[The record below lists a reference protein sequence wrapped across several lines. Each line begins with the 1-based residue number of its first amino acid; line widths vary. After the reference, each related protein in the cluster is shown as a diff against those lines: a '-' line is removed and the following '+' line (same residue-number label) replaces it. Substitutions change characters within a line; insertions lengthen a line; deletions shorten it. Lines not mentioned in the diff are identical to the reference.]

1 MSTSMRFSRTAS
13 AIALALGLASASAV
27 AQDTSAAMRGSILA
41 PTGEGA
47 ANTRVVIEHLPSG
60 SRLEVTTDDD
70 GNFIASGLR
79 VGGPYEIILDSD
91 VYRDA
96 TYSEV
101 FLKLGETFRLNA
113 QLEATNVERI
123 SVTGS
128 VINPAS
134 LNSGSTSSFGEGNI
148 RNMPTFNRDLKDII
162 RQNPLAVNL
171 ADNDSSLTVAGS
183 NPKYN
188 SITVD
193 GIGQN
198 DDFGLNGN
206 GYPTQRSPISIA
218 AVEQLSIDVVPF
230 SAKDGGFSGA
240 KINAVTKSGTNE
252 LEGELFYEYTSD
264 SLTGN
269 PGPSRYEPNSASP
282 DLDFSEKTWG
292 FAVGG
297 PILKDRLFFFMN
309 YEKYEEPKSIERG
322 PIGATANQQASVTA
336 EEVDQITGIA
346 RDVYGVDVGTWN
358 TNPVQQDEKM
368 LIKLDWN
375 INNNHRAAFTYQSAE
390 SNATNNN
397 NGSSS
402 TLPLSSRWYD
412 KNEEL
417 SAAALQVYSNWSSNF
432 SSDIKLSR
440 KTVTT
445 AQAPLLGLNFGQVN
459 IRTASGTV
467 QIGPDQFRHA
477 NALENTTLEFQV
489 NAEYLTG
496 DHAIGFGY
504 EYEEVEIFNLFVPQS
519 LGVWDFDSIADFENQ
534 EAGSFSYRN
543 AFTNNAND
551 GAASLTP
558 GTHALYI
565 EDTWTPTWD
574 LEVSVGLR
582 YERQTV
588 DGSPRYNENFL
599 QRYGFDNTENLDGSD
614 IFMPRAGFKYQI
626 NDNYRVRG
634 GFGRYAGGRPN
645 VWISNAYSVD
655 GVTVVDAPRSVTS
668 QYTSGVDIAAVPDA
682 VKESLVAGDGNTTPI
697 DPNFELP
704 NEWRYSIGLDYEGSL
719 GFLGDDWY
727 ASAEYI
733 RTRKQNDVRWVD
745 LARRPLTD
753 ASGNVVTTADGG
765 RIIYVVDDPLDSFTP
780 TEIGEFG
787 GVNRSD
793 ILLTNGYGG
802 NSNIYT
808 FSLGKAYENGLS
820 INASYT
826 NQNVNEAVNGG
837 SSQATSNYQYVT
849 ALDRQNP
856 LPATAGYEIKHRL
869 VFTTQ
874 YSTELF
880 SGYESKFSMFFERLS
895 GRPFSYVMSS
905 FRDSD
910 LGDQTSFNSSSQ
922 YLAYIPTGAND
933 PNVVYSGGL
942 TYETLAQIL
951 EQKGL
956 AQYAGGY
963 TPRNGSRGPWNT
975 NIDFRFEQEL
985 PGLWDGHKGALY
997 IDVKNVLA
1005 LIDKDSAQ
1013 QHVIPFAD
1021 TTQGIVDFGGLTESG
1036 QYIYAPVFGGLDDY
1050 APTRYRAEASTWQV
1064 KVGLRYTF

>member
-13 AIALALGLASASAV
+13 AIAVALGLASASAV
-27 AQDTSAAMRGSILA
+27 AQDTSASMRGSIVG

-47 ANTRVVIEHLPSG
+47 ANTRVIIEHVPSG
-60 SRLEVTTDDD
+60 SRLEVTTDET

-79 VGGPYEIILDSD
+79 VGGPYRVTLDSD
-91 VYRDA
+91 LYRDT

-101 FLKLGETFRLNA
+101 FLKLGETYRLTA
-113 QLEATNVERI
+113 QLEQSNVERI
-123 SVTGS
+123 TVTGAAL
-128 VINPAS
+128 NPAS
-134 LNSGSTSSFGEGNI
+134 MNSGSTSSFGEDNI

-171 ADNDSSLTVAGS
+171 ADEDSSLTVAGS

-206 GYPTQRSPISIA
+206 GYPTQRSPISVA

-252 LEGELFYEYTSD
+252 FEGEVFYEYTSD

-269 PGPSRYEPNSASP
+269 PDASRYEPDAAAP

-297 PILKDRLFFFMN
+297 PIIKDKLFFFVN
-309 YEKYEEPKSIERG
+309 YEKYEEPKSVERG
-322 PIGATANQQASVTA
+322 PIGAAANQQASVTQD
-336 EEVDQITGIA
+336 EVDQITQIA

-358 TNPVQQDEKM
+358 ANPVQEYEKI
-368 LIKLDWN
+368 LVKLDWN
-375 INNNHRAAFTYQSAE
+375 INNNHRAAFTYQTAE

-397 NGSSS
+397 GGSSS

-412 KNEEL
+412 KSEKL
-417 SAAALQVYSNWSSNF
+417 DAMALQVYSNWTSNF

-440 KTVTT
+440 KNVET

-459 IRTASGTV
+459 IRTADGTV
-467 QIGPDQFRHA
+467 QIGPDQYRHA
-477 NALENTTLEFQV
+477 NALENTTTEFQF
-489 NAEYLTG
+489 NGEYLTG

-504 EYEEVEIFNLFVPQS
+504 EYEEVDIFNLFVPAS
-519 LGVWDFDSIADFENQ
+519 LGVWDFDTIADFENQ
-534 EAGSFSYRN
+534 EAAYFAYRN

-558 GTHALYI
+558 ATHAFYI
-565 EDTWTPTWD
+565 EDTWTPSWD
-574 LEVSVGLR
+574 LEVSFGLR
-582 YERQTV
+582 YERQSV
-588 DGSPRYNENFL
+588 DGTPRYNQNFED
-599 QRYGFDNTENLDGSD
+599 RYGFANTENLDGRD
-614 IFMPRAGFKYQI
+614 IWMPRAGFKYQL
-626 NDNYRVRG
+626 NDNYRLRG

-655 GVTVVDAPRSVTS
+655 GVTVVDAPFSVTS
-668 QYTSGVDIAAVPDA
+668 NYQSGVDITTIPQEVRD
-682 VKESLVAGDGNTTPI
+682 SLTAGDGNTTPI

-704 NEWRYSIGLDYEGSL
+704 NEWRYSLGLDYEGDL
-719 GFLGDDWY
+719 GFLGEDWY

-753 ASGNVVTTADGG
+753 ADGNVVTTADGG
-765 RIIYVVDDPLDSFTP
+765 RIIYVVDDPLDNFTP
-780 TEIGEFG
+780 TEPGEFG
-787 GVNRSD
+787 GVDRYD
-793 ILLTNGYGG
+793 VMLTNGYGG

-808 FSLGKAYENGLS
+808 FSLGKAFDNGISL
-820 INASYT
+820 NTSYT
-826 NQNVNEAVNGG
+826 HQDVNEAVNGG
-837 SSQATSNYQYVT
+837 SSQAASNYQYVT

-856 LPATAGYEIKHRL
+856 LPATAGYEIEHRF
-869 VFTTQ
+869 VITAQ

-880 SGYESKFSMFFERLS
+880 AGYESKFAMFFERVS

-910 LGDQTSFNSSSQ
+910 LGDQSAFNRSSQ
-922 YLAYIPTGAND
+922 YLAYIPTGPND
-933 PNVVYSGGL
+933 PNVVYEGGL
-942 TYETLAQIL
+942 TYDDLAQIIAD
-951 EQKGL
+951 KGL
-956 AQYAGGY
+956 EQYAGGY
-963 TPRNGSRGPWNT
+963 TGRNEARGPWNT
-975 NIDFRFEQEL
+975 NIDLRFEQEL
-985 PGLWDGHKGALY
+985 PGFWEGHKGALY
-997 IDVKNVLA
+997 LDVKNVVA
-1005 LIDKDSAQ
+1005 LFDKDSAQ

-1021 TTQGIVDFGGLTESG
+1021 TTQGIVDFGGLTDEG

-1064 KVGLRYTF
+1064 KVGVRYNF

>member
-1 MSTSMRFSRTAS
+1 MNSSMRFSRTAS
-13 AIALALGLASASAV
+13 AIAVALGLASVPAM
-27 AQDTSAAMRGSILA
+27 AQDTSASMRGSILS
-41 PTGEGA
+41 PTGQGA
-47 ANTRVVIEHLPSG
+47 EDTRVIIVHQPSG
-60 SRLEVTTDDD
+60 SRFEVTTDDE

-79 VGGPYEIILDSD
+79 VGGPYRITIDSD
-91 VYRDA
+91 AYRDA
-96 TYSEV
+96 TYNEV

-113 QLEATNVERI
+113 QLEADAVERI
-123 SVTGS
+123 SVTGA
-128 VINPAS
+128 VINPTS
-134 LNSGSTSSFGEGNI
+134 LNSGSMSSFGEGNI
-148 RNMPTFNRDLKDII
+148 REMPTFNRDLKDII

-171 ADNDSSLTVAGS
+171 ADEDSSLTVAGS

-252 LEGELFYEYTSD
+252 FEGELFYEYTSD
-264 SLTGN
+264 SLTGD
-269 PGPSRYEPNSASP
+269 PEPSRYEPNSAAP
-282 DLDFSEKTWG
+282 ELDFSEKTWG
-292 FAVGG
+292 FAAGG
-297 PILKDRLFFFMN
+297 PIIEDKLFFFVN

-322 PIGATANQQASVTA
+322 PIGGSANQQASVTQD
-336 EEVDQITGIA
+336 EVARVTQIA
-346 RDVYGVDVGTWN
+346 RDVYGVDVGTWE
-358 TNPVQQDEKM
+358 TNPVQEDEKM
-368 LIKLDWN
+368 LVKLDWN

-412 KNEEL
+412 KSEEL
-417 SAAALQVYSNWSSNF
+417 TAMALQVYSNWSSSF
-432 SSDIKLSR
+432 SSDFKVSR
-440 KTVTT
+440 KEVDT

-459 IRTASGTV
+459 IRTEDGTI

-477 NALENTTLEFQV
+477 NALSNTTPEIQF
-489 NAEYLTG
+489 NGEYLLG

-504 EYEEVEIFNLFVPQS
+504 EYEEVDIFNLFVPQS
-519 LGVWDFDSIADFENQ
+519 LGVWDFDTIDDFANQ
-534 EAGSFSYRN
+534 DAAFFSYRN
-543 AFTNNAND
+543 AFTNNAAD
-551 GAASLTP
+551 GAASLKP
-558 GTHALYI
+558 ATHAFYV
-565 EDTWTPTWD
+565 EDTWAPTWD
-574 LEVSVGLR
+574 LEVSYGLR
-582 YERQTV
+582 YERQAV
-588 DGSPRYNENFL
+588 DGSPRYNQNFED
-599 QRYGFDNTENLDGSD
+599 RYGFANTENLDGRD
-614 IFMPRAGFKYQI
+614 IWMPRAGFKYQLT
-626 NDNYRVRG
+626 DAYRLRG

-655 GVTVVDAPRSVTS
+655 GVTVVDAPRSVTE
-668 QYTSGVDIAAVPDA
+668 QFLSGVDITEVPQAVRD
-682 VKESLVAGDGNTTPI
+682 SLTAGDGNTTPI

-704 NEWRYSIGLDYEGSL
+704 NEWRYSIALDYEGSL

-745 LARRPLTD
+745 LARRPLLD
-753 ASGNVVTTADGG
+753 ENGDVVRTSDGG
-765 RIIYVVDDPLDSFTP
+765 RIIYVVDDPLDDFTP

-808 FSLGKAYENGLS
+808 FSMGKVFDNGIS
-820 INASYT
+820 FNASYT
-826 NQNVNEAVNGG
+826 NQDINEAVNGG

-856 LPATAGYEIKHRL
+856 QPATAGYEIEHRF
-869 VFTTQ
+869 VITTQ

-880 SGYESKFSMFFERLS
+880 TGYESKFAMFFERLS
-895 GRPFSYVMSS
+895 GRPYSYVMSS

-910 LGDQTSFNSSSQ
+910 LGDQSSFNSSSQ
-922 YLAYIPTGAND
+922 YLMYIPTGADD
-933 PNVVYSGGL
+933 PNVVYQGGL
-942 TYETLAQIL
+942 TYDDIAQIIADRGL
-951 EQKGL
+951 E
-956 AQYAGGY
+956 QYAGGY
-963 TPRNGSRGPWNT
+963 TPRNGTTGPWNT

-985 PGLWDGHKGALY
+985 PGLWEGHKGSLY
-997 IDVKNVLA
+997 FDVKNVLA
-1005 LIDKDSAQ
+1005 LFDEESAQ

-1021 TTQGIVDFGGLTESG
+1021 TTQGLVDFGGLTDEG

-1050 APTRYRAEASTWQV
+1050 PPTRYRAEASTWQV
-1064 KVGLRYTF
+1064 KVGIRYTF